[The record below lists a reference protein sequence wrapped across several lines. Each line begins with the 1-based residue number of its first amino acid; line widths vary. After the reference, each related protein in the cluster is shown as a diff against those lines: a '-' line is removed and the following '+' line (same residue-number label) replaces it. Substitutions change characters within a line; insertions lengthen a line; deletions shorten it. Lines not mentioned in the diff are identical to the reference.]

1 MKRISYSKINSFI
14 TCPLKYQFQ
23 YVEKL
28 SGDPAS
34 SSSAQLGKYIHEVLE
49 HWREGLD
56 IVEVSKLF
64 ESKYVIADEE
74 KEVIPRLLEN
84 AKDLYVP
91 YQGRMFE
98 SEFKLEHTLM
108 INAEEVVINGII
120 DKMYTLPEN
129 KYAVIDFKTGR
140 TKSDNSLQMKFY
152 VYLLWK
158 EKGFLPE
165 DISCKVYYLRTKQT
179 VTYEFDQATI
189 NEFENWLLTMNELI
203 DQVSKYKHNF
213 SSACNYCQF
222 RNTNCVP
229 YKIKKDKYG
238 S

>member
-1 MKRISYSKINSFI
+1 MKTVSYSKINSFI

-56 IVEVSKLF
+56 IFEVSKLF

-74 KEVIPRLLEN
+74 KQVVPRLLES
-84 AKDLYVP
+84 AKELYIP
-91 YQGRMFE
+91 YQGKMFE
-98 SEFKLEHTLM
+98 SEFRLEHKL
-108 INAEEVVINGII
+108 INNNEEIIINGIV
-120 DKMYTLPEN
+120 DKLYHLSED

-140 TKSDNSLQMKFY
+140 SKSDNSLQMKFY

-158 EKGFLPE
+158 EKGYHPK
-165 DISCKVYYLRTKQT
+165 DVVCKVYYLRTKQT
-179 VTYEFDQATI
+179 VTYEFDEATI
-189 NEFENWLLTMNELI
+189 NEFENWILTMNELI
-203 DQVSKYKHNF
+203 DHVGKYKHNF
-213 SSACNYCQF
+213 SSACNFCQF

-229 YKIKKDKYG
+229 NKIKKEKY